1 MRTSRRESTT
11 PSIVSRARVVTNYFK
26 TLVNRNF
33 RRIPH
38 PVSFQTISITIFPQS
53 TDNATLTK
61 TKFTP
66 FPQPQIRSYC
76 PTVTPPFSDFIIKH
90 DTHIQ
95 FPSILDVFT
104 PITDIIIERYE
115 LQAFTPSLAT
125 RFFPSTTQIQ
135 PHHLALLNLFPTQTV
150 DFHRLLNF
158 NGKSLYSYQ
167 KEGVRFLIEHPQAL
181 LADEMGLGKSIQ
193 AIVAL
198 RLLFGAVAITTCLI
212 LCPKSVL
219 TDWVTKFE
227 SWAPELMVTEVIG
240 SSAQRQTSWET
251 PSQIYITTYDS
262 LKEDLTALTETTPL
276 EFDLVILDEIQRIK
290 NSSTKTY
297 HAVNHI
303 QSRIRWG
310 LSGTPLEN
318 RVEDIVT
325 IFSYL
330 NPSLFSSS
338 NINDSA
344 YVKSLIAPFTL
355 RRTKQAVLTELPAKT
370 QEHVLLDLTP
380 KQRAVYTLVETH
392 GVLEIKEKGSTATAT
407 HIMALISKL
416 KQICNIEPVSGESCK
431 LDYIEDVLTTLNE
444 TGEKMVLFSQYPI
457 KTLQLIQ
464 PRLHRFHPL
473 IYSGTLSNKQRAAVI
488 QQFEEDETV
497 RVLLISLK
505 AGGLGL
511 TLTAANYVAHF
522 DTWWNPAIMSQ
533 AEDRTHR
540 IGQEKNVTVLSLISK
555 HTIEERIQ
563 TILEEKKILFQ
574 EVVGDI
580 SEDKL
585 SHHLTEE
592 ELFGLFGLQR
602 AHSEKKQI

>member
-1 MRTSRRESTT
+1 MHPEAFWTTS
-11 PSIVSRARVVTNYFK
+11 
-26 TLVNRNF
+26 L
-33 RRIPH
+33 
-38 PVSFQTISITIFPQS
+38 TIFPQT
-53 TDNATLTK
+53 TDTTAFTNTQ
-61 TKFTP
+61 FTP
-66 FPQPQIRSYC
+66 LSHPQIKSYC
-76 PTVTPPFSDFIIKH
+76 PAIISSPSESIIEL
-90 DTHIQ
+90 DTRIQ
-95 FPSILDVFT
+95 SPSIQDIFT
-104 PITDIIIERYE
+104 PISDSTIECYE
-115 LQAFTPSLAT
+115 LQDFTPSLAT
-125 RFFPSTTQIQ
+125 RFFPSATQIQ
-135 PHHLALLNLFPTQTV
+135 PRHLALLNLFPTQTV
-150 DFHRLLNF
+150 DFQRLLNF
-158 NGKSLYSYQ
+158 NGKTLYSYQ

-193 AIVAL
+193 SIVAL
-198 RLLFGAVAITTCLI
+198 RLLFGAVAVTNCLI

-219 TDWVTKFE
+219 TDWVNKFE
-227 SWAPELMVTEVIG
+227 SWAPELMVTEVSG
-240 SSAQRQTSWET
+240 SAVQRQTAWET
-251 PSQIYITTYDS
+251 PSQIYLTTYDS
-262 LKEDLTALTETTPL
+262 LKEDISALSETAPF
-276 EFDLVILDEIQRIK
+276 EFDLVLLDEIQRIK

-297 HAVNHI
+297 QAVNHI

-318 RVEDIVT
+318 RVEEIVT
-325 IFSYL
+325 IFRYL
-330 NPSLFSSS
+330 NPPLFSSS
-338 NINDSA
+338 NITDSD

-355 RRTKQAVLTELPAKT
+355 RRTKQAVLTELPTKT
-370 QEHVLLDLTP
+370 QEQVLLDLTP
-380 KQRAVYTLVETH
+380 KQRAVYNLVETH

-416 KQICNIEPVSGESCK
+416 KQICNFEPVSGESCK
-431 LDYIEDVLTTLNE
+431 LDYIEDVLTNLNG

-464 PRLHRFHPL
+464 PRLQRFNPL
-473 IYSGTLSNKQRAAVI
+473 IYSGALSSKQRTAVI

-522 DTWWNPAIMSQ
+522 DSWWNPATMSQ

-540 IGQEKNVTVLSLISK
+540 IGQKKNVTVLSLISK

-580 SEDKL
+580 SEDGF

-602 AHSEKKQI
+602 AHSEEKQI

>member
-1 MRTSRRESTT
+1 M
-11 PSIVSRARVVTNYFK
+11 INNFK
-26 TLVNRNF
+26 TTVKRVF
-33 RRIPH
+33 HQATH
-38 PVSFQTISITIFPQS
+38 PERFWSTSITTSAHLTNDTIF
-53 TDNATLTK
+53 TK
-61 TKFTP
+61 NQFAP
-66 FPQPQIRSYC
+66 FSRPQICSYF
-76 PTVTPPFSDFIIKH
+76 PTITLSSDFIIEV

-95 FPSILDVFT
+95 PPSIQDVFS
-104 PITDIIIERYE
+104 PINDLTIESYE
-115 LQAFTPSLAT
+115 LQDFTPSLAM
-125 RFFPSTTQIQ
+125 RFFPEKTQIQ
-135 PHHLALLNLFPTQTV
+135 PHHLALLNLFPTQTI
-150 DFHRLLNF
+150 DFHKLLDF

-167 KEGVRFLIEHPQAL
+167 KDGVRFLIEHSQAL

-198 RLLFGAVAITTCLI
+198 RLLFGAVSITNCLI

-219 TDWVTKFE
+219 TDWANKFE
-227 SWAPELMVTEVIG
+227 SWAPELMITEVSG
-240 SSAQRQTSWET
+240 SSAQRRTLWET
-251 PSQIYITTYDS
+251 PSQIYLTTYDS
-262 LKEDLTALTETTPL
+262 LKEDITALTETTTL

-290 NSSTKTY
+290 NSTTKTF

-318 RVEDIVT
+318 RVEEIVT
-325 IFSYL
+325 IFRYL

-338 NINDSA
+338 NVTDSD

-355 RRTKQAVLTELPAKT
+355 RRTKQAVLTELPTKT
-370 QEHVLLDLTP
+370 QENVLLDLSP
-380 KQRAVYTLVETH
+380 KQRAVYNLVETH

-416 KQICNIEPVSGESCK
+416 KQICNLEPVSGESCK

-444 TGEKMVLFSQYPI
+444 TGDKMVLFSQYPF

-464 PRLHRFHPL
+464 PRLHRFNPL
-473 IYSGTLSNKQRAAVI
+473 IYSGALSSKQRAAVV
-488 QQFEEDETV
+488 QQFEEDPTV

-522 DTWWNPAIMSQ
+522 DSWWNPATMSQ

-540 IGQEKNVTVLSLISK
+540 IGQKKNVTVLSLISK

-580 SEDKL
+580 SEDGL
-585 SHHLTEE
+585 SHHLTEH

-602 AHSEKKQI
+602 AHSEEKQI